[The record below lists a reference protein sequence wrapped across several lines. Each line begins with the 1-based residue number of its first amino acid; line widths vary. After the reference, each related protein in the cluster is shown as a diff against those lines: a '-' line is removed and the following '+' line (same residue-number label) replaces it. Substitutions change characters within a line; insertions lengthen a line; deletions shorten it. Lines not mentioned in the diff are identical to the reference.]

1 MSRTLWRVASLLAA
15 LIVAVALAAC
25 GGDDDEESG
34 GGGGGGGGDNAQEG
48 SPATK
53 AGGEATFN
61 LASFPDFLDPA
72 LSYTVAGIQELQTTH
87 LSLLTYKRVAGQ
99 EGATLI
105 PGLAEDMPKVSEDNT
120 VYTFTLREGLKYS
133 DGSPVK
139 ASDFAHTIK
148 RVLNLESGGS
158 SFYLAIKGAEEYVK
172 AGKARGDISG
182 IETDDATR
190 EIKVTLTEANGQF
203 PYIIAMWFA
212 GLVPADTPFENQTKS
227 PPPGVGPFRFK
238 SVELNRGFVLE
249 KNPNY
254 TPIPGVPEA
263 KLDVINGTVVKNATS
278 QVQQV
283 LQNEKDWIDDPPA
296 NDAVR
301 EFRQT
306 AKERYRDEVTNST
319 YYFFL
324 NHREKP
330 FDNEDARKAV
340 NFAVDKRALARLSG
354 GQSTPACN
362 FLPPGMQGFKKLEP
376 CPYGDPNA
384 APDVEK
390 AKQMIQDAGVA
401 GEEVTVYGND
411 EESTKAQTEYLAD
424 VMNQIGLKAKPRIIE
439 ASVYFTTIGN
449 QKTKAQAGF
458 SNWFQDFPHPGN
470 FLFLVEG
477 RTIQKTNNQNYGN
490 VDDPE
495 INKLTAEA
503 NKLPLDEAA
512 DEYAEVDKRLVEGGH
527 VVAWGNRKIPV
538 MTSDKI
544 AFEEFLFHPVL
555 QSDLTTLAL
564 K

>member
-1 MSRTLWRVASLLAA
+1 MRRTLRRIASLLLVIIATTA
-15 LIVAVALAAC
+15 LSAC
-25 GGDDDEESG
+25 GGDDESSSSSSDSG
-34 GGGGGGGGDNAQEG
+34 G

-53 AGGEATFN
+53 AKTGGEATIN

-105 PGLAEDMPKVSEDNT
+105 PGLAEAMPKVTENDT
-120 VYTFTLREGLKYS
+120 VYTFKLREGLKYS

-139 ASDFAHTIK
+139 AADLAHTIK

-172 AGKARGDISG
+172 AGKANGDISG
-182 IETDDATR
+182 IESDDATR
-190 EIKVTLTEANGQF
+190 EIKITLNEANGQF
-203 PYIIAMWFA
+203 PFIIAMWFA
-212 GLVPADTPFENQTKS
+212 GLVPSDTPFANMTKK

-238 SVELNRGFVLE
+238 SVELNRGFTLE

-254 TPIPGVPEA
+254 TPIPGIPAA
-263 KLDVINGTVVKNATS
+263 KLDVVNGTVVKNATS

-283 LQNEKDWIDDPPA
+283 EQNTKDWIDDPPA

-301 EFRQT
+301 EFRLK
-306 AKERYRDEVTNST
+306 AKDRYRDEVTNST

-324 NHREKP
+324 NHRTKP
-330 FDNEDARKAV
+330 FDNIDVRKAV

-354 GQSTPACN
+354 GQTVPACN
-362 FLPPGMQGFKKLEP
+362 FLPPGMQGFKKLDP
-376 CPYGDPNA
+376 CPYGDPNKP
-384 APDVEK
+384 PDVAK
-390 AKQMIQDAGVA
+390 AKKMIQDAGAA
-401 GEEVTVYGND
+401 GAEVTVWGND
-411 EESTKAQTEYLAD
+411 EESTKSQTEYLAD

-439 ASVYFTTIGN
+439 ASVYFATIGN
-449 QKTKAQAGF
+449 QKTKSQAGF
-458 SNWFQDFPHPGN
+458 ANWFQDFPHPGN

-477 RTIQKTNNQNYGN
+477 RTIQQTNNQNYSN

-503 NKLPLDEAA
+503 NKLPIDEAA
-512 DEYAEVDKRLVEGGH
+512 DEYAEVDKRLIEGAH
-527 VVAWGNRKIPV
+527 VVAWGNRKLPI
-538 MTSDKI
+538 MTSNRI
-544 AFEEFLFHPVL
+544 AFDQFLFHPVL